1 MYQSAINSAKPKMQ
15 EVITKFQEGLQALR
29 TGRANSAMVDS
40 VVVDYYGQ
48 KTPIKQMAS
57 ITTPQADQILITPWD
72 QNSLGDI
79 ELALRNSNSG
89 LSLVNDGRTIRLHL
103 PPMTE
108 ERRIELTKAVERNA
122 EEAKIVLRQI
132 RQEVWDKVKSLE
144 KDSQITEDDRYRAE
158 EELNKIINDYN
169 RQVEEISDSK
179 KKELTVI

>member
-1 MYQSAINSAKPKMQ
+1 MYQSIINSAKPKMQ
-15 EVITKFQEGLQALR
+15 EVIAKFQEGLQALR
-29 TGRANSAMVDS
+29 TGRANSAIVDGI
-40 VVVDYYGQ
+40 VVDYYGQ
-48 KTPIKQMAS
+48 KTPLKQLAS

-79 ELALRNSNSG
+79 ELALRNNNSG
-89 LSLVNDGRTIRLHL
+89 LSLVNDGRLIRLHL

-108 ERRIELTKAVERNA
+108 ERRIELTKAVQKNA

-132 RQEVWDKVKSLE
+132 RQEIWDKIKSLE

-179 KKELTVI
+179 KKELTVV